1 MIWLNMY
8 NGFRIKENEMK
19 TETVLVCDDDD
30 AILESLR
37 IYLDNAGYNV
47 LTARDGVEALEQL
60 INNEIHC
67 IVLDIMM
74 PRLDGLK
81 TTLKIREK
89 YNFPIILLS
98 AKSEDTD
105 KISGLSF
112 GADDYVT
119 KPFNPL
125 ELVAR
130 VKSQIRRYT
139 TLGSLVL
146 KSSQLATGGIIL
158 DTGTKQVTVDGE
170 EVRLTPI
177 EYKILEYLM
186 SNMGKV
192 FSSSQIYEAVW
203 NEPSYT
209 SEKTVTVH
217 IKNLREK
224 IEINPKD
231 PKYLKVVYGLGYKCE
246 RI

>member
-1 MIWLNMY
+1 MY
-8 NGFRIKENEMK
+8 N
-19 TETVLVCDDDD
+19 VLICDDDE

-37 IYLDNAGYNV
+37 IYLDNEGYKV
-47 LTARDGVEALEQL
+47 FTASNGEEALKVIEE
-60 INNEIHC
+60 NKIHC
-67 IVLDIMM
+67 VVLDIMM

-81 TTLKIREK
+81 ATLKIREK

-105 KISGLSF
+105 KITGLSF

-130 VKSQIRRYT
+130 VKSQIRRYVS
-139 TLGSLVL
+139 LGSMEL
-146 KSSQLATGGIIL
+146 KSSQLITGGVVL
-158 DTGTKQVTVDGE
+158 DTDTKTVTVDGS
-170 EVRLTPI
+170 EVKLTAM

-186 SNMGKV
+186 QNMGRV
-192 FSSSQIYEAVW
+192 LSSSQIYEAVW
-203 NEPSYT
+203 GEPSYT

-217 IKNLREK
+217 IRNIREK

-246 RI
+246 KI

>member
-1 MIWLNMY
+1 
-8 NGFRIKENEMK
+8 MK
-19 TETVLVCDDDD
+19 TVLVCDDDE

-47 LTARDGVEALEQL
+47 ITAVDGIDALEK
-60 INNEIHC
+60 ISSNEIHC

-74 PRLDGLK
+74 PQLDGLK
-81 TTLKIREK
+81 TTLKIRER

-105 KISGLSF
+105 KIAGLGF

-130 VKSQIRRYT
+130 VNSQIRRYV
-139 TLGSLVL
+139 TLGSIEI
-146 KSSQLATGGIIL
+146 KESQLVTGGIVL
-158 DTGTKQVTVDGE
+158 DTDTKSVTVDGE
-170 EVRLTPI
+170 PVRLTAM

-186 SNMGKV
+186 RNMGSV
-192 FSSSQIYEAVW
+192 LSSSQIYEAVW
-203 NEPSYT
+203 NEPSYS

-217 IKNLREK
+217 IRNLREK

-231 PKYLKVVYGLGYKCE
+231 PKYIKVVYGLGYKCE
-246 RI
+246 KC

>member
-1 MIWLNMY
+1 M
-8 NGFRIKENEMK
+8 NEEK
-19 TETVLVCDDDD
+19 RKTVLVCDDDE

-37 IYLDNAGYNV
+37 IYLDNEDYRV
-47 LTARDGVEALEQL
+47 LTAADGIEALEQ
-60 INNEIHC
+60 INKNEIHC
-67 IVLDIMM
+67 VVLDIMM

-81 TTLKIREK
+81 TTLQIRQR

-105 KISGLSF
+105 KIAGLGF

-130 VKSQIRRYT
+130 VKSQIRRYVI
-139 TLGSLVL
+139 LGSMEI
-146 KSSQLATGGIIL
+146 KASQLVTGGIIL
-158 DTGTKQVTVDGE
+158 DTDTKQISVDGE
-170 EVRLTPI
+170 AVRLTPI

-192 FSSSQIYEAVW
+192 LSSSQIYEAVW

-217 IKNLREK
+217 IRNLREK

-246 RI
+246 RV

>member
-1 MIWLNMY
+1 
-8 NGFRIKENEMK
+8 MK
-19 TETVLVCDDDD
+19 TVLVCDDDD

-37 IYLDNAGYNV
+37 IYLDNEGYNV
-47 LTARDGVEALEQL
+47 LTAANGIEALEKV
-60 INNEIHC
+60 NKNEIHC

-74 PRLDGLK
+74 PQLDGLK

-89 YNFPIILLS
+89 FNFPIILLS

-105 KISGLSF
+105 KITGLGF

-130 VKSQIRRYT
+130 VKSQIRRYVS
-139 TLGSLVL
+139 LGSMEI
-146 KSSQLATGGIIL
+146 KASQLITGGVVL
-158 DTGTKQVTVDGE
+158 DTDTKQVTVDGDP
-170 EVRLTPI
+170 VKLTPI

-186 SNMGKV
+186 SNMGRV
-192 FSSSQIYEAVW
+192 LSSSQIYEAVW
-203 NEPSYT
+203 NEPSYA

-217 IKNLREK
+217 IRNLREK

-246 RI
+246 RV

>member
-1 MIWLNMY
+1 
-8 NGFRIKENEMK
+8 MK
-19 TETVLVCDDDD
+19 TVLVCDDDE

-37 IYLDNAGYNV
+37 IYLSNEGYNV
-47 LTARDGVEALEQL
+47 LTASDGVEALEQ
-60 INNEIHC
+60 INNNDIHC
-67 IVLDIMM
+67 VVLDIMM
-74 PRLDGLK
+74 PRLDGLN
-81 TTLKIREK
+81 TTLRIREK

-105 KISGLSF
+105 KIAGLGF

-130 VKSQIRRYT
+130 VKSQIRRYV
-139 TLGSLVL
+139 TLGSLEI
-146 KSSQLATGGIIL
+146 KESQLVTGGIIL
-158 DTGTKQVTVDGE
+158 DRDTKKVTVDGDA
-170 EVRLTPI
+170 VKLTPI

-186 SNMGKV
+186 SNMEKV
-192 FSSSQIYEAVW
+192 LSSSQIYEAVW
-203 NEPSYT
+203 KEPSFS

-217 IKNLREK
+217 IKNLRDK

-246 RI
+246 KV

>member
-1 MIWLNMY
+1 M
-8 NGFRIKENEMK
+8 
-19 TETVLVCDDDD
+19 TTVLVCDDDE

-37 IYLDNAGYNV
+37 IYLSQEGFNII
-47 LTARDGVEALEQL
+47 TAVDGEDALSKIEQ
-60 INNEIHC
+60 NEIHC
-67 IVLDIMM
+67 VVLDIMM
-74 PRLDGLK
+74 PKLDGLR

-89 YNFPIILLS
+89 FNFPIILLS

-105 KISGLSF
+105 KITGLGF

-130 VKSQIRRYT
+130 VKSQIRRYVN
-139 TLGSLVL
+139 LGSLSV
-146 KSSQLATGGIIL
+146 KSTELVTGGVVL
-158 DTGTKQVTVDGE
+158 DTESKTVTVDGSE
-170 EVRLTPI
+170 IKLTAM
-177 EYKILEYLM
+177 EFKILEYLM
-186 SNMGKV
+186 QNMGRV
-192 FSSSQIYEAVW
+192 LSSSQIYEAVW

-217 IKNLREK
+217 IRNIREK

-246 RI
+246 KI

>member
-1 MIWLNMY
+1 
-8 NGFRIKENEMK
+8 MK
-19 TETVLVCDDDD
+19 TVLVCDDDE

-37 IYLDNAGYNV
+37 IYLDNAGYHV
-47 LTARDGVEALEQL
+47 ITAVDGMDALEKV
-60 INNEIHC
+60 IKNEIHC
-67 IVLDIMM
+67 VVLDIMM
-74 PRLDGLK
+74 PKLDGLK
-81 TTLKIREK
+81 TTLKIRER

-105 KISGLSF
+105 KIAGLGF

-130 VKSQIRRYT
+130 VNSQIRRYV
-139 TLGSLVL
+139 TLGSLVI
-146 KSSQLATGGIIL
+146 KDSQLVTGGIVL
-158 DTGTKQVTVDGE
+158 DKDTKSVTVDGD
-170 EVRLTPI
+170 EVRLTAM

-192 FSSSQIYEAVW
+192 LSSSQIYEAVW
-203 NEPSYT
+203 NEPSYS

-217 IKNLREK
+217 IRNLREK
-224 IEINPKD
+224 IEINPKE
-231 PKYLKVVYGLGYKCE
+231 PKYIKVVYGLGYKCE
-246 RI
+246 KI

>member
-1 MIWLNMY
+1 
-8 NGFRIKENEMK
+8 MK
-19 TETVLVCDDDD
+19 TVLVCDDDD

-37 IYLDNAGYNV
+37 IYLSAEGYNV
-47 LTARDGVEALEQL
+47 LTAQNGIEALAQVQD
-60 INNEIHC
+60 NDIHC
-67 IVLDIMM
+67 VVLDIMM
-74 PRLDGLK
+74 PQLDGLK

-98 AKSEDTD
+98 AKSEDMD
-105 KISGLSF
+105 KITGLGF

-130 VKSQIRRYT
+130 AKSQIRRYV
-139 TLGSLVL
+139 TLGSLEI
-146 KSSQLATGGIIL
+146 KESQLVTGGIIL
-158 DTGTKQVTVDGE
+158 DTDTKKVTVDGE
-170 EVRLTPI
+170 AVKLTAM

-186 SNMGKV
+186 RNMEKV
-192 FSSSQIYEAVW
+192 LSSSQIYEAVW
-203 NEPSYT
+203 GEPSY
-209 SEKTVTVH
+209 SREKTVTVH
-217 IKNLREK
+217 IKNLRDK

>member
-1 MIWLNMY
+1 
-8 NGFRIKENEMK
+8 MK
-19 TETVLVCDDDD
+19 TVLVCDDDD

-37 IYLDNAGYNV
+37 IYLDNEGYNV
-47 LTARDGVEALEQL
+47 LTATNGIEALEK
-60 INNEIHC
+60 INKNEIHC

-74 PRLDGLK
+74 PQLDGLK
-81 TTLKIREK
+81 TTLKIRERF
-89 YNFPIILLS
+89 NFPIILLS

-105 KISGLSF
+105 KITGLGF

-130 VKSQIRRYT
+130 VKSQIRRYVS
-139 TLGSLVL
+139 LGSMEI
-146 KSSQLATGGIIL
+146 KASQLITGGVVL
-158 DTGTKQVTVDGE
+158 DTDTKQVTVDGDP
-170 EVRLTPI
+170 VKLTPI

-186 SNMGKV
+186 SNMGRV
-192 FSSSQIYEAVW
+192 LSSSQIYEAVW
-203 NEPSYT
+203 NEPSYA

-217 IKNLREK
+217 IRNLREK

-246 RI
+246 RV

>member
-1 MIWLNMY
+1 
-8 NGFRIKENEMK
+8 MK
-19 TETVLVCDDDD
+19 TVLVCDDDE

-37 IYLDNAGYNV
+37 IYLSMEGYNV
-47 LTARDGVEALEQL
+47 LTACDGIEALEQ
-60 INNEIHC
+60 IENNAIHC
-67 IVLDIMM
+67 VVLDIMM

-89 YNFPIILLS
+89 HNFPIILLS

-105 KISGLSF
+105 KIAGLGF

-130 VKSQIRRYT
+130 VKSQIRRYV
-139 TLGSLVL
+139 TLGSLEI
-146 KSSQLATGGIIL
+146 KENQIATGGVLL
-158 DTGTKQVTVDGE
+158 DTDTKKVTVDGE
-170 EVRLTPI
+170 AVKLTAI

-186 SNMGKV
+186 KNMEKV
-192 FSSSQIYEAVW
+192 LSSSQIYEAVW
-203 NEPSYT
+203 GEPSFS

-217 IKNLREK
+217 IKNLRDK

-246 RI
+246 RL

>member
-1 MIWLNMY
+1 MY
-8 NGFRIKENEMK
+8 N
-19 TETVLVCDDDD
+19 VLICDDDE

-37 IYLDNAGYNV
+37 IYLDNEGYRV
-47 LTARDGVEALEQL
+47 FTASNGEEALKIVYE
-60 INNEIHC
+60 NEIHC

-74 PRLDGLK
+74 PLLDGLK
-81 TTLKIREK
+81 ATLKIREK

-105 KISGLSF
+105 KITGLSF

-130 VKSQIRRYT
+130 VKSQIRRYVS
-139 TLGSLVL
+139 LGSLEL
-146 KSSQLATGGIIL
+146 KSSQLITGGVVL
-158 DTGTKQVTVDGE
+158 DRDTKTVTVDAS
-170 EVRLTPI
+170 EVKLTAM

-186 SNMGKV
+186 ENMGKV
-192 FSSSQIYEAVW
+192 LSSSQIYEAVW

-217 IKNLREK
+217 IRNIREK

-246 RI
+246 KI

>member
-1 MIWLNMY
+1 MQN
-8 NGFRIKENEMK
+8 
-19 TETVLVCDDDD
+19 VLVCDDDE

-37 IYLDNAGYNV
+37 IYLDNAGFNV
-47 LTARDGVEALEQL
+47 ITAVDGRDALEKVQ
-60 INNEIHC
+60 NNDIHC
-67 IVLDIMM
+67 VVLDIMM

-81 TTLKIREK
+81 ATLKIREK

-105 KISGLSF
+105 KITGLSF
-112 GADDYVT
+112 SADDYVT

-130 VKSQIRRYT
+130 VKSQIRRYVN
-139 TLGSLVL
+139 LGSMVATPTRLVTGGLVL
-146 KSSQLATGGIIL
+146 
-158 DTGTKQVTVDGE
+158 DTDTKCLFVNGE
-170 EVRLTPI
+170 SVKVTPI
-177 EYKILEYLM
+177 EYKIMEYLM

-192 FSSSQIYEAVW
+192 LSSSQIYEAVW
-203 NEPSYT
+203 NEPSFT

-217 IKNLREK
+217 IRNIREK

-231 PKYLKVVYGLGYKCE
+231 PKYIKVVYGLGYKCE
-246 RI
+246 KI